1 VYVLLAASLP
11 LLKPQPQFTG
21 VLLIAP
27 TVTIVL
33 SVILLALVFAGT
45 AIRGSA
51 YLHHRRDEMT
61 AAATRLGLHA
71 WSGEA
76 LPRGLSLEGTHFHK
90 PYKLSN
96 IHQGIINHNEV
107 IFLDIEKQ
115 EKRARWC
122 RTIVAIRTRE
132 HLHTPP
138 SMESRQVGSWRLIY
152 CPVGYADSA
161 ELMEAGELESLLRSI
176 IH

>member
-1 VYVLLAASLP
+1 VNVSLAANLLLVPLQPQLVGMLLFTPTIPIIVSVLLVG
-11 LLKPQPQFTG
+11 LLLLGTG
-21 VLLIAP
+21 V
-27 TVTIVL
+27 
-33 SVILLALVFAGT
+33 
-45 AIRGSA
+45 RGSA
-51 YLHHRRDEMT
+51 YLHHRRDEMS

-71 WSGEA
+71 WSGDS

-132 HLHTPP
+132 HVHTPP
-138 SMESRQVGSWRLIY
+138 SMESRQVGSWRLLYI
-152 CPVGYADSA
+152 PVGFADSE

>member
-1 VYVLLAASLP
+1 VYELLAASLP
-11 LLKPQPQFTG
+11 LTGPAPQFAAAIVLAPAVPIAIAV
-21 VLLIAP
+21 VLL
-27 TVTIVL
+27 TIMMVG
-33 SVILLALVFAGT
+33 IG
-45 AIRGSA
+45 IRGRT

-71 WSGEA
+71 WSGDS

-90 PYKLSN
+90 PYKISN
-96 IHQGIINHNEV
+96 VHQGIINHNEV

-115 EKRARWC
+115 EKRAHWS

-132 HLHTPP
+132 HVHTPP

-152 CPVGYADSA
+152 NPVGYADSVEIMDA
-161 ELMEAGELESLLRSI
+161 AELESLLRSI
-176 IH
+176 VH